1 MNLTANDWLVS
12 ILIGLAAALVLVPV
26 SFILLFGT

>member
-12 ILIGLAAALVLVPV
+12 ILAGLALSLIAIPLTMLWM
-26 SFILLFGT
+26 FGT

>member
-12 ILIGLAAALVLVPV
+12 ILLGLAAALVLMPITLIWAFV
-26 SFILLFGT
+26 T